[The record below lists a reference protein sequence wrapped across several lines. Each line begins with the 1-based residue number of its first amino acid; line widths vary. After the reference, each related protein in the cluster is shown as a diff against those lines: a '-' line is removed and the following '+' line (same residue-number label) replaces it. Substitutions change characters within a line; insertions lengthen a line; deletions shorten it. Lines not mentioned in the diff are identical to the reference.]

1 MPAFVA
7 VGIDSSDTH
16 HDIHAEATDAT
27 PLLRLRIRNDAAGFQ
42 HLFEALRE
50 AFGDLPCRFG
60 VENPTL
66 LLGRF
71 LLQAGH
77 AVYAINPR
85 SVARMREALATSG
98 KKDDPLDA
106 ESVSLLLRRR
116 AEELTPVGLGSA
128 DGLLLTGLVQQRVDI
143 VEEKNRV
150 VNQLTAVLKG
160 YYPRA
165 LELFSNLEQ
174 PLTRAFLQTF
184 GSPAALATA
193 TPAAWQALFSG
204 QRYPRPTRIGDLWEQ
219 AQRPQVAVSPVDEA
233 LGARQVQRLL
243 RTLEVLLDELRS
255 LEETIRERFEQL
267 PDAEIFRSLPGAAAV
282 LAPALFALLG
292 DDRKRWDDWREVAR
306 ISGTVPITRS
316 SGGSRTNSM
325 RFHCDREARRTLH
338 LFAGCS
344 RRSCQWAN
352 EFYAEQRRRGKSHG
366 TALRNLANK
375 WLRILFRLWKDRV
388 PYDEALYLKQRHDR
402 HAPRREPSLAVT

>member
-16 HDIHAEATDAT
+16 HDIHAEAAGFTT
-27 PLLRLRIRNDAAGFQ
+27 VLRLRISNDAAGFQ
-42 HLFEALRE
+42 RLFEALRE
-50 AFGDLPCRFG
+50 AFGDLPYRFG

-71 LLQAGH
+71 LLHAGH

-85 SVARMREALATSG
+85 SVAKMREALAASG

-106 ESVSLLLRRR
+106 ESVCLLLRRR
-116 AEELTPVGLGSA
+116 AEDLTPVGLGSTE
-128 DGLLLTGLVQQRVDI
+128 GLLLTGLVQQRVDI

-165 LELFSNLEQ
+165 LELFGDLEQ

-184 GSPAALATA
+184 GSPAALAAA
-193 TPAAWQALFSG
+193 TPEAWQALFTG
-204 QRYPRPTRIGDLWEQ
+204 QRYPRPARIGDLWEL
-219 AQRPQVAVSPVDEA
+219 AQRPHVAVSPVDEA
-233 LGARQVQRLL
+233 LGARQVHRLL
-243 RTLEVLLDELRS
+243 RTLEVLLEELRS
-255 LEETIRERFEQL
+255 LEEAIKERFEQH

-292 DDRKRWDDWREVAR
+292 DDRERWDDWRDVAR
-306 ISGTVPITRS
+306 ISGTVPVTRS
-316 SGGSRTNSM
+316 SGASRTINM
-325 RFHCDREARRTLH
+325 RYHCDREARRTLH

-344 RRSCQWAN
+344 RRSCPWAN
-352 EFYAEQRRRGKSHG
+352 EFYAAQRRRGKSHG
-366 TALRNLANK
+366 TALRNLATK

-388 PYDEALYLKQRHDR
+388 SYDEALYLKQRESR
-402 HAPRREPSLAVT
+402 HAPRREPCVAAP